1 MKTQVSM
8 LSVLLMVKNTIE
20 SQRNARLVPTGGV
33 YLQKN
38 EKEIFICFG
47 GIRSIQI
54 FYKSVLVEVLKTN
67 RHDEMLKA
75 EHEAHTIINKIYQLL
90 DEKTSD

>member
-8 LSVLLMVKNTIE
+8 LSVLLMVKNTIS

-38 EKEIFICFG
+38 EQEIFVCFG
-47 GIRSIQI
+47 GIKSVQV
-54 FYKSVLVEVLKTN
+54 FYKSELIEVLNTS
-67 RHDEMLKA
+67 RHDDMDKA
-75 EHEAHTIINKIYQLL
+75 EKEAYSIIKKIYQIL
-90 DEKTSD
+90 DEKTSS

>member
-8 LSVLLMVKNTIE
+8 LSVLLMVKNTIS

-38 EKEIFICFG
+38 EKEIFVCFG
-47 GIRSIQI
+47 GIKSIQV
-54 FYKSVLVEVLKTN
+54 FYKSELIEVLNTS
-67 RHDEMLKA
+67 RHDEMDKA
-75 EHEAHTIINKIYQLL
+75 EKEAYSIIKKIYQIL
-90 DEKTSD
+90 DEKTSN